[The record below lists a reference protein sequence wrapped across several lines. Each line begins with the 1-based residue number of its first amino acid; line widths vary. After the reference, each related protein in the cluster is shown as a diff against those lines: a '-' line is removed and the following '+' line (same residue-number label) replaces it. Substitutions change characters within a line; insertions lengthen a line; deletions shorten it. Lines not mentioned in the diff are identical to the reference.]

1 MKDNKRVVP
10 KKNYFY
16 LIIMLI
22 MVVIVTFS
30 IVNISKNYQERKLEK
45 SYLYQYVNEVTVD

>member
-1 MKDNKRVVP
+1 MKDKKRVVP

-22 MVVIVTFS
+22 MVVVVTFS
-30 IVNISKNYQERKLEK
+30 IVNISENYQERKLEK
-45 SYLYQYVNEVTVD
+45 SYLYEYP